1 MDFNATFTRR
11 LFIPHPRIA
20 GKQAEKEQDDLYH
33 FKQKNS
39 NISVNCLALAVCLY
53 ACHTNNFRRSLTFIF
68 HITFLDEKKT
78 ETCGDIATVG
88 IIFLKERERK
98 KQFSVQKLG
107 MPKIVQF
114 RRVYGCLKEKQHY
127 SLGFFFMIIISK
139 YSHIV

>member
-39 NISVNCLALAVCLY
+39 NISVNCLALAVCLC

-78 ETCGDIATVG
+78 ETCEDIATVG
-88 IIFLKERERK
+88 IIFLKEREEKKNGFLYKMRHAQNSAIQEGVWMLKRK
-98 KQFSVQKLG
+98 ATLFTWVL
-107 MPKIVQF
+107 F
-114 RRVYGCLKEKQHY
+114 HDNN
-127 SLGFFFMIIISK
+127 F
-139 YSHIV
+139 